1 MAIFAWLV
9 LKGFFKKL
17 KQTKLSICDLILKQ
31 IHNYTLLTLLG
42 KPKSKIKQ
50 NITWHWK
57 RFEFSDST

>member
-31 IHNYTLLTLLG
+31 IHNYTLLALLG

-50 NITWHWK
+50 SKI
-57 RFEFSDST
+57 